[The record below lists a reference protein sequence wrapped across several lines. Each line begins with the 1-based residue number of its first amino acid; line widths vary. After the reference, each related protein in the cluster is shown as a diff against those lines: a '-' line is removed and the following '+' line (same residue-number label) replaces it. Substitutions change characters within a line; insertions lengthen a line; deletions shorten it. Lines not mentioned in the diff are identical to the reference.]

1 MTGSQ
6 TNPTEREQILA
17 AMQTPPP
24 DGYFIWDGQDED
36 DRPLSREEMTAGM
49 MQQTETNKSE
59 VLLQLDNDVL
69 DYFHSTGSMWQN
81 HLNNALKEW
90 MQEHHLAA

>member
-1 MTGSQ
+1 MNGSQ

-24 DGYFIWDGQDED
+24 DGYFVWDGQDED
-36 DRPLSREEMTAGM
+36 DRPLSREEMIAGM
-49 MQQTETNKSE
+49 MQKSE
-59 VLLQLDNDVL
+59 TDKSQVVLQLDNDVL
-69 DYFHSTGSMWQN
+69 VYFHSTGKNWQN

-90 MQEHHLAA
+90 MQEHHVAA

>member
-24 DGYFIWDGQDED
+24 DGYFVWDGQDED
-36 DRPLSREEMTAGM
+36 DRSLSREEMTVDM
-49 MQQTETNKSE
+49 VQQTESDKSQ
-59 VLLQLDNDVL
+59 VVLQLDNDILV
-69 DYFHSTGSMWQN
+69 YFHSTGNNWQN

-90 MQEHHLAA
+90 MQEHHVAV